1 MGRDWLA
8 KLKLNWN
15 KLFPAGA
22 SLNAVRETHNSSEEV
37 EDLVAKYPDVFTEKL
52 GCLRDFK
59 VNIPI
64 PSDAKPR
71 FFKAGTICYDGS
83 SRC

>member
-8 KLKLNWN
+8 KVKLKWN
-15 KLFPAGA
+15 KLFQAGA

-52 GCLRDFK
+52 GCLQGK
-59 VNIPI
+59 HTYT
-64 PSDAKPR
+64 K
-71 FFKAGTICYDGS
+71 
-83 SRC
+83 